1 MNNLTFLQTHFDNS
15 SEKIAII
22 DNGKY
27 FSYYLL
33 EQKINSWE
41 NVFINS
47 PEGKVVAVKSDFS
60 INSVS
65 LLLFLISKNAIIV
78 PISADSKNTIERL
91 RISEAELF
99 IDFTIDFPNIQYT
112 GHQSTHYLISEAK
125 QKNHPG
131 IIIFSSGTTGIPKA
145 AIHDFNLLLERYSKP
160 GKAYRSIVF
169 LMFDHWGGINTLLHI
184 LSKGGTACFMESR
197 EPDAVCEFIQHH
209 KIDLLPSTPT
219 FLNLI
224 LLSKAYEFFDL
235 SSLKI
240 ITYGTEPMPETT
252 LKALNKAMPNVKL
265 KQTYGLTELGV
276 MQTTSKSD
284 DSLWLKIGG
293 EGYEYKIIDNILFI
307 RTKSSILGYLN
318 AESPFDSEGWY
329 NTDDMVEVDGEWM
342 RFLGRDS
349 DMINVGG
356 QKAFPSE
363 IESVLLNCSIIDDCI
378 VYGEKNPI
386 TGMHVACDV
395 ILNKNF
401 DKKEIAK
408 ARSIIKNHCKNFLD
422 SYKIPVRI
430 NFIDRA
436 NISDRFKKIR
446 KREV

>member
-1 MNNLTFLQTHFDNS
+1 MNNLQFLSKQFEINS
-15 SEKIAII
+15 ESIAII

-27 FSYYLL
+27 FSYQLL
-33 EQKINSWE
+33 ENKIKSWE
-41 NVFINS
+41 KVFVTP
-47 PEGKVVAVKSDFS
+47 PEGKVIAVKSDFS

-78 PISADSKNTIERL
+78 PIAVDSKNTIERIQ
-91 RISEAELF
+91 ISEAELF
-99 IDFTIDFPNIQYT
+99 IDFTVDFPNIQDT
-112 GHQSTHYLISEAK
+112 GIISSHKLVSEVK
-125 QKNHPG
+125 QKKHPG

-145 AIHDFNLLLERYSKP
+145 AIHDFSLLLERYSKP
-160 GKAYRSIVF
+160 GKAYRSIIF

-184 LSKGGTACFMESR
+184 LSKGGTACFMNSR
-197 EPDAVCEFIQHH
+197 EPEAVCECIQKH

-224 LLSKAYEFFDL
+224 LLSKAYETFNL

-252 LKALNKAMPNVKL
+252 LKALTHALPNVKL

-276 MQTTSKSD
+276 MQTTSKSN

-293 EGYEYKIIDNILFI
+293 EGYEYKIIDNILFL

-329 NTDDMVEVDGEWM
+329 NTGDMVEVDGEWI
-342 RFLGRDS
+342 RFLGRNS
-349 DMINVGG
+349 DLINVGG

-363 IESVLLNCSIIDDCI
+363 IESVLLNCSIVGDCI

-386 TGMHVACDV
+386 TGMHVACD
-395 ILNKNF
+395 ILLNKNTENK
-401 DKKEIAK
+401 DISTLRA
-408 ARSIIKNHCKNFLD
+408 IIKNHCKNHLD
-422 SYKIPVRI
+422 TYKIPVRI
-430 NFIDRA
+430 NFIDHSK
-436 NISDRFKKIR
+436 ISDRFKKIR

>member
-1 MNNLTFLQTHFDNS
+1 MNNLPFISKHFELNS
-15 SEKIAII
+15 ESLAII

-27 FSYYLL
+27 FSYHLL

-41 NVFINS
+41 KVFVTS

-65 LLLFLISKNAIIV
+65 LLLYLISKNAIIV
-78 PISADSKNTIERL
+78 PIAADSKNTLERIQ
-91 RISEAELF
+91 ISEAELF
-99 IDFTIDFPNIQYT
+99 IDFTVDFPNIQDSGY
-112 GHQSTHYLISEAK
+112 QSSHLFISNVK
-125 QKNHPG
+125 QKKHPG
-131 IIIFSSGTTGIPKA
+131 IIIFSSGTTGTPKA
-145 AIHDFNLLLERYSKP
+145 AIHDFSLLLERYSKP

-197 EPDAVCEFIQHH
+197 EPDAVCEFIQQH

-240 ITYGTEPMPETT
+240 ITYGTEPMPEST
-252 LKALNKAMPNVKL
+252 LKALNKIMPNVKL

-307 RTKSSILGYLN
+307 RTNSSILGYLN

-329 NTDDMVEVDGEWM
+329 NTGDMVEVNGEWI
-342 RFLGRDS
+342 RFLGRNS

-356 QKAFPSE
+356 QKAFPLE
-363 IESVLLNCSIIDDCI
+363 IESVLLSCPIVGDCI

-395 ILNKNF
+395 ILNNNF
-401 DKKEIAK
+401 DKKHTSN
-408 ARSIIKNHCKNFLD
+408 ARSIIKNHCKSLLD
-422 SYKIPVRI
+422 TYKIPVRI
-430 NFIDRA
+430 NFIDHT

-446 KREV
+446 IR